1 MDLRADY
8 DSRGKGIVIDGR
20 MEKGLGVAAD
30 CVIRSVSGTHGGRAR
45 FLNDDANNP
54 VKKARPSQP
63 AGDPIVIAASEDEAN
78 ELIRLQESELHNE
91 DRAEFEID
99 VEL

>member
-1 MDLRADY
+1 MDDLVEGLALQSEVMDLRADY

-30 CVIRSVSGTHGGRAR
+30 CVIRSGKVDPGDFVVSGTHGGRAR

-63 AGDPIVIAASEDEAN
+63 VQIVG
-78 ELIRLQESELHNE
+78 
-91 DRAEFEID
+91 F
-99 VEL
+99 